1 MQTDTMFYVAWIAL
15 ALEIIWAVNTARLAK
30 KQELISPMVAPAAIA
45 FTLFHACWW
54 ISAFKPGEN
63 IFAYVIGSIAS
74 VAFLFGTSFV
84 TTGCMKL
91 SEKGELCINK
101 DNKVFKVV
109 SKLPIKFDGKSI
121 CSISWAAALCIFL
134 LPVIMAAFA
143 VVLAAI
149 TTVVCLWTF
158 QNPWNYYKE
167 ILKLGG
173 WPETRIRRNKRG
185 WWISPTPYLAG
196 AIIVTSIVNLLF
208 QHLPIVA
215 VSVAGVVLLYALI
228 MLVVKLI
235 LNKWEKMAPEQLEKV
250 DKDVFYAVTELKDEP
265 QLRVINVWVVFW
277 QVFKQ
282 KFCPS
287 IKYCDEDEMR
297 YY

>member
-1 MQTDTMFYVAWIAL
+1 MDTMFYVAWIAL
-15 ALEIIWAVNTARLAK
+15 AFEIIWAINTARLAK

-45 FTLFHACWW
+45 FALFHGCWW
-54 ISAFKPGEN
+54 MSTFKPGEN

-91 SEKGELCINK
+91 SDKGELCINK

-109 SKLPIKFDGKSI
+109 SKLPIKFDGKSL

-134 LPVIMAAFA
+134 LPVIMSVFA
-143 VVLAAI
+143 VVLAAVTLAI
-149 TTVVCLWTF
+149 CLWTF
-158 QNPWNYYKE
+158 QNPWTYYTE
-167 ILKLGG
+167 IIKLEG

-196 AIIVTSIVNLLF
+196 AIIITAIVNAALTYLPTVAMTVAIALLVYAF
-208 QHLPIVA
+208 I
-215 VSVAGVVLLYALI
+215 LLVTALI
-228 MLVVKLI
+228 LR
-235 LNKWEKMAPEQLEKV
+235 KWESMAPEQLEKV
-250 DKDVFYAVTELKDEP
+250 DKNVFYAVTELKDEP
-265 QLRVINVWVVFW
+265 QLRVINIWVVFW

-282 KFCPS
+282 KFCPP
-287 IKYCDEDEMR
+287 IKYCEEDEMH

>member
-1 MQTDTMFYVAWIAL
+1 MFYVAWIAL
-15 ALEIIWAVNTARLAK
+15 AFEIIWAINTARLAK

-45 FTLFHACWW
+45 FALFHSCWW
-54 ISAFKPGEN
+54 MSTFKPGEN

-101 DNKVFKVV
+101 DNKVFKLV
-109 SKLPIKFDGKSI
+109 SKLPVKFDGRSL

-134 LPVIMAAFA
+134 LPVIMSVFA

-158 QNPWNYYKE
+158 QNPWNYYKD
-167 ILKLGG
+167 ILKLEG

-185 WWISPTPYLAG
+185 WWISPTPYIAG
-196 AIIVTSIVNLLF
+196 AIIITAIVNAALTYLPAVAMTVAIALLVYAF
-208 QHLPIVA
+208 I
-215 VSVAGVVLLYALI
+215 LLVTALI
-228 MLVVKLI
+228 LR
-235 LNKWEKMAPEQLEKV
+235 KWESMAPEQLEKV
-250 DKDVFYAVTELKDEP
+250 DKNVFYAVTELKDEP
-265 QLRVINVWVVFW
+265 QLRVINIWVVFW

-282 KFCPS
+282 KFCPP
-287 IKYCDEDEMR
+287 IKYCDEDEMP